1 MAETVKT
8 VVELEKLGVYHELN
22 VKYIDEGLSKK
33 WESAKFDDTGKKISF
48 YTVSEPYDDV
58 EPVFELTLP
67 EADFTTIN
75 AKIKEVE
82 EKVTKN
88 TGDIANVK
96 NDVEANKAAIEV
108 INNNDTGILAQ
119 AKKYADGKDTSIK
132 NAKEAADTAQSDVDA
147 LEVLVGTIPDGYE
160 ATTIAE
166 YAKELADNV
175 AANGY
180 DDTELRGKV
189 DKNTTAIED
198 LKTQKADKTT
208 TLEGYGI
215 TNAYTKGEVDSAIT
229 TAVANADHLKREIVS
244 VLPQTSDADENTI
257 YMVSVESGEGNQ
269 KYEEFMLINGEFEK
283 IGDSAV
289 DLTSYATKTEVAT
302 AKQEAVDSA
311 ASDAKT
317 KADKALSDAKEYTDA
332 KDSAME
338 ARVGVV
344 ETAIGVGGSVDLAIK
359 EAKKAGDDASTAVT
373 ALTNG
378 QVKTNT
384 DAIATNAT
392 AIQGAQAD
400 ATSALEKIN
409 AIKYATEDEIRS
421 LWNKN

>member
-1 MAETVKT
+1 MPENVKT
-8 VVELEKLGVYHELN
+8 VVELEKLGLYHELN
-22 VKYIDEGLSKK
+22 VAYIDAGLEKK

-48 YTVSEPYDDV
+48 YTVSEPYDNVD
-58 EPVFELTLP
+58 PVFELTLP
-67 EADFTTIN
+67 EADFSAIN

-88 TGDIANVK
+88 TEDIANVK
-96 NDVEANKAAIEV
+96 KDVDANKASIEA

-119 AKKYADGKDTSIK
+119 AKEYADGKDKSIK
-132 NAKEAADTAQSDVDA
+132 EAKDAAAAVQADVEA
-147 LEVLVGTIPDGYE
+147 LEKLVGVIPEGYD
-160 ATTIAE
+160 AATIAE

-180 DDTELRGKV
+180 DDTELNKKV
-189 DKNTTAIED
+189 DQNTTAIEN
-198 LKTQKADKTT
+198 LKTQKADSAT
-208 TLEGYGI
+208 TLKGYGI
-215 TNAYTKGEVDSAIT
+215 TDAYTKGEVDSAIT

-289 DLTSYATKTEVAT
+289 DLTNYATKTEVET
-302 AKQEAVDSA
+302 AKQEAITSA
-311 ASDAKT
+311 ASDAQT
-317 KADKALSDAKEYTDA
+317 KADKALSDAKGYVDT
-332 KDSAME
+332 KDSAMG
-338 ARVGVV
+338 ARVEAV
-344 ETAIGVGGSVDLAIK
+344 ETAIGEGGSVDLAIK
-359 EAKKAGDDASTAVT
+359 AAKKAGDDASAAVT

-384 DAIATNAT
+384 EAIATNTT
-392 AIQGAQAD
+392 AIQAAQAD

-409 AIKYATEDEIRS
+409 AIKYATDEEIRK
-421 LWNKN
+421 LWGKN